1 MGAARII
8 AEVLARNRHRDESD
22 RVMTTFLTELGV
34 LTCLALFAATLWI
47 PYIIGVTRQP
57 GVEGAPDTFLRPG
70 DMNALPAWV
79 HRAHRAHLNL
89 LEQFL
94 PFAILVLVVDRVGE
108 FLTLTYWT
116 AIAFFGVRVAHAVGM
131 ISGKARLPLRPIL
144 FNLGWLCCMLMG
156 YAVFAA
162 RMA

>member
-1 MGAARII
+1 
-8 AEVLARNRHRDESD
+8 
-22 RVMTTFLTELGV
+22 MTDFPTELGV
-34 LTCLALFAATLWI
+34 LTCLALLAATLWV

-57 GVEGAPDTFLRPG
+57 QAEGGADTFVRPG
-70 DMNALPAWV
+70 NLSDLPAWV

-94 PFAILVLVVDRVGE
+94 PFAILVMLVDRVDG
-108 FLTLTYWT
+108 FSALTYWT
-116 AIAFFGVRVAHAVGM
+116 AIAFFWIRVAHAAGM
-131 ISGKARLPLRPIL
+131 ISGIARMPLRPIL
-144 FNLGWLCCMLMG
+144 FNLGWLCCVLMG